1 MATEEVADDLAR
13 HTGRRPGRDIAG
25 GHDAGVGEAGLLCRG
40 APAFNHGH
48 LVAVCGQLIGS
59 GDADDAGTDDG
70 HPHADM
76 PWATQVVV
84 MVVGEPEILVCIVL
98 GVKRARDL
106 NVGGKTA

>member
-1 MATEEVADDLAR
+1 
-13 HTGRRPGRDIAG
+13 
-25 GHDAGVGEAGLLCRG
+25 
-40 APAFNHGH
+40 
-48 LVAVCGQLIGS
+48 
-59 GDADDAGTDDG
+59 
-70 HPHADM
+70 M